1 MDSKR
6 PIYTGTSVAPDSV
19 AAAPPHVPVPAGR
32 AAAEA
37 AGPQRPAAPAQG
49 RPGER
54 PWHCLSADEALARLG
69 IAGERGLSAAE
80 AAERL
85 GRFGPNAIRE
95 HARRSPLRM
104 LAGQFTD
111 FMIVVLMVAA
121 AISALIGEP
130 EDSIVILVIVVLNA
144 IVGFVQEYRAER
156 AMAALKQLAAAA
168 ARVVRDGNV
177 AEIAAPELVPG
188 DVVLLEAGNVV
199 PADMRLLESAPLRVE
214 EAALTGESVPVDKR
228 TAPLADR
235 EAPLGD
241 RRNMAYKGTT
251 VVYGRG
257 RAVVVATGMQT
268 ELGKIATLL
277 SGESEG
283 RTPLQKRLTHFGK
296 RISVVCLVLC
306 VAIFALGIARG
317 EPFALMLLTAVSL
330 AVAAIPEA
338 LPAVITTALA
348 LGAYRMVRK
357 NALIRRLPA
366 VETLGSVTYVCS
378 DKTGTLTENKM
389 RVERLVVDGQAH
401 AREEAP
407 RSEAGRLLLVAM
419 ALSNDA
425 VANRESGAT
434 GDPTEVAL
442 LLAAREAGFEKDALA
457 LSMPRVA
464 EVPFDA
470 ERQRM
475 TTVHRADGGFVAF
488 TKGSPERVVERCAT
502 MLVGDEVTAID
513 RDAVLAEAGR
523 MAASG
528 LRVLALA
535 LRRWQDVPEL
545 MTPEGA
551 ENELTLLGL
560 AGLMDPPRAEAFEA
574 VALCKSAGIVP
585 VMVTGDHPETARAIA
600 ERLGIVAPGG
610 RVVTGRELAE
620 VASEALRREARGV
633 AVYARVSPAQK
644 IAIVEALQA
653 SGECVAMTG
662 DGVNDAPALKR
673 ADIGV
678 AMGRIGTDVAREAS
692 SMTLLDD
699 NFATIVV
706 AVREGRRIYDNIR
719 KFIRFVMGGNSGEIW
734 TIAAAPLFGL
744 PLPLLPIQIL
754 WVNLIT
760 DGLPGLALAVEPE
773 EKGIM
778 RRPPRPVRESIFA
791 NGLWQHVIW
800 VGLLIGAICI
810 GIQAWAIG
818 RGSDAWQTM
827 VFTALAFCQ
836 MYHVL
841 AIRSERESTLAIGPF
856 SNMLL
861 IGAVLL
867 TVVLQLALVY
877 VPALNPIFNTQP
889 LTLEELAVSALAPAL
904 VFVGVETEKWLV
916 RRGWIYQPRHPPH
929 ERAEAVARSTSV

>member
-1 MDSKR
+1 MTGHGLADSPR
-6 PIYTGTSVAPDSV
+6 
-19 AAAPPHVPVPAGR
+19 
-32 AAAEA
+32 
-37 AGPQRPAAPAQG
+37 
-49 RPGER
+49 GER
-54 PWHCLSADEALARLG
+54 PWHCLSADEVLARLG
-69 IAGERGLSAAE
+69 VAAGRGLSAAA

-85 GRFGPNAIRE
+85 ARFGPNEIAE
-95 HARRSPLRM
+95 GARRSPLRM
-104 LAGQFTD
+104 LAAQFTD
-111 FMIVVLMVAA
+111 FMIVVLLGAA

-130 EDSIVILVIVVLNA
+130 EDSVVILVIVVLNA

-168 ARVVRDGNV
+168 ARVVRDGGV
-177 AEIAAPELVPG
+177 ADIRAPELVPG

-199 PADMRLLESAPLRVE
+199 PADVRLLESAPLRVE

-228 TAPLADR
+228 TAPLADPA
-235 EAPLGD
+235 APLGD

-257 RAVVVATGMQT
+257 RGVVVATGMQT
-268 ELGKIATLL
+268 ELGRIAALL
-277 SGESEG
+277 AGGSEG
-283 RTPLQKRLTHFGK
+283 ATPLQKRLAHFGK
-296 RISVVCLVLC
+296 RITVACLVLC

-348 LGAYRMVRK
+348 LGAYRMVQQR
-357 NALIRRLPA
+357 ALIRRLPA
-366 VETLGSVTYVCS
+366 VETLGSVTRICS
-378 DKTGTLTENKM
+378 DKTGTLTENRM
-389 RVERLVVDGQAH
+389 RVERLVIGGQTH
-401 AREEAP
+401 AGGAAP
-407 RSEAGRLLLVAM
+407 RGEAGRLLFVAM

-425 VANRESGAT
+425 VAGGGPGAT

-442 LLAAREAGFEKDALA
+442 LLAARAAGFEKDALA
-457 LSMPRVA
+457 VDMPRVA

-475 TTVHRADGGFVAF
+475 TTVHRADDGVVAF

-502 MLVGDEVTAID
+502 MLVGDAVLAID
-513 RDAVLAEAGR
+513 RESVLAEAGR

-535 LRRWQDVPEL
+535 SRRWPEVPAAP
-545 MTPEGA
+545 TA
-551 ENELTLLGL
+551 EAVESGLTLLGL

-585 VMVTGDHPETARAIA
+585 VMVTGDHPQTARAIA

-610 RVVTGRELAE
+610 RVVTGRELGDAP
-620 VASEALRREARGV
+620 AAALRSEARGI
-633 AVYARVSPAQK
+633 AVFARVNPAQK

-653 SGECVAMTG
+653 AGECVAMTG

-692 SMTLLDD
+692 AMTLLDD
-699 NFATIVV
+699 NFATIVA

-719 KFIRFVMGGNSGEIW
+719 KFIRFVLGGNSGEIW

-773 EKGIM
+773 EKNIM
-778 RRPPRPVRESIFA
+778 RRPPRPVSESVFA
-791 NGLWQHVIW
+791 NGLWQHVVW

-810 GIQAWAIG
+810 AIQAWAID
-818 RGSDAWQTM
+818 RGSPAWQTM

-841 AIRSERESTLAIGPF
+841 AIRSERESTLAIGAFGNLP
-856 SNMLL
+856 LT
-861 IGAVLL
+861 GAVLL

-877 VPALNPIFNTQP
+877 VPALNPIFDTQP
-889 LTLEELAVSALAPAL
+889 LSAAELAVSALAPAL
-904 VFVGVETEKWLV
+904 VFVAVEIEKWLV
-916 RRGWIYQPRHPPH
+916 RRGWIYRRRRAPR
-929 ERAEAVARSTSV
+929 ESGAEAGGSPPA